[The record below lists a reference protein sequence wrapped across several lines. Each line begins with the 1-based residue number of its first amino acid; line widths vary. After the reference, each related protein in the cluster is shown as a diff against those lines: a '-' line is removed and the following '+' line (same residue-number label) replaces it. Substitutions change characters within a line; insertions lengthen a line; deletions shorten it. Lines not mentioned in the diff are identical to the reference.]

1 MVTEEADL
9 NEILSRSKVAA
20 KRHLTTS
27 QTTYIEIELSFE
39 APIVE
44 LYRVHFDGKQEFQ
57 LQRKDLESISVKS
70 EHPLLLDYSEETV
83 DVHLDGQI
91 NDRDGFAIALHDVAE
106 SVFAGWR
113 AYERYLNLPLD
124 RFLEKPYG
132 LLMTAPEA
140 FVKRIVELGPKF
152 GVNLFTRNERKAKG
166 KFNVLILDDMY
177 VIAKEFRA
185 QCVRFA
191 SG

>member
-27 QTTYIEIELSFE
+27 QTTYIEIELGFG

-70 EHPLLLDYSEETV
+70 EHPLLVDYSEETV

-106 SVFAGWR
+106 SVFVGWR

-132 LLMTAPEA
+132 LFMTAPEA
-140 FVKRIVELGPKF
+140 FARRIVELGPKF

-185 QCVRFA
+185 ERVRIA
-191 SG
+191 